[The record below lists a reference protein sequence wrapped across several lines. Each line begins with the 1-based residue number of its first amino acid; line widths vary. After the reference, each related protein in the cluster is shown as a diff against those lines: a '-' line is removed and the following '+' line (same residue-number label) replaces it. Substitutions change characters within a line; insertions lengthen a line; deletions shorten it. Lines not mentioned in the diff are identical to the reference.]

1 MTAGEAERRLPGG
14 ADTER
19 PAPGS
24 HTRRRSLKERL
35 AAGERLYGALVR
47 LPSETLV
54 EMAGVAGL
62 DYVVIDCEHGPADT
76 ALLQHHLTAAAA
88 QGIDVLV
95 RVGTSEP
102 ALALRC
108 LDLGAA
114 GIIHPHVDDA
124 RDARRAVASVHYP
137 PLGTRGFATYSRAG
151 RFGTVTAAEHVAAS
165 RDALVVVM
173 IETERAC
180 AAASEIA
187 ATEGVDAVLVG
198 PADLAA
204 DCAFPGQEKVDA
216 LVATAHR
223 ATRQAGR
230 SVMAIVPGLEAAR
243 AAERGGAHLVLYNM
257 AHVLMDTFRSLA
269 APVPGEG
276 KGPRA

>member
-1 MTAGEAERRLPGG
+1 MG
-14 ADTER
+14 
-19 PAPGS
+19 
-24 HTRRRSLKERL
+24 RRSLKARL
-35 AAGERLYGALVR
+35 AAGERLYGVLLR

-76 ALLQHHLTAAAA
+76 AVLQHHLTAAAA

-108 LDLGAA
+108 LDMGAA
-114 GIIHPHVDDA
+114 GLIHPHVDSA
-124 RDARRAVASVHYP
+124 QDARRAVAATHYP

-151 RFGTVTAAEHVAAS
+151 RFGTVSAADHVSAS
-165 RDALVVVM
+165 RDTVVVAM
-173 IETERAC
+173 VETERAC
-180 AAASEIA
+180 AAAGEIA

-204 DCAFPGQEKVDA
+204 DCSFPRRDVIED
-216 LVATAHR
+216 LVADVHR
-223 ATRQAGR
+223 ATRAADR
-230 SVMAIVPGLEAAR
+230 AVMAIVPDAEGAR
-243 AAERGGAHLVLYNM
+243 AAERAGAQLVLHNM
-257 AHVLMDTFRSLA
+257 AHVLMDTFRSLT
-269 APVPGEG
+269 APGPAEG
-276 KGPRA
+276 ADGHS

>member
-1 MTAGEAERRLPGG
+1 MTAARAE
-14 ADTER
+14 
-19 PAPGS
+19 
-24 HTRRRSLKERL
+24 RRSLKTRL
-35 AAGERLYGALVR
+35 ADGERLYGALLR

-62 DYVVIDCEHGPADT
+62 DYVVIDCEHGPADMT
-76 ALLQHHLTAAAA
+76 VLQHHLTAAAA

-114 GIIHPHVDDA
+114 GLIHPHVDSA
-124 RDARRAVASVHYP
+124 QDARRAVASVHYP

-151 RFGTVTAAEHVAAS
+151 RFGTVPAADHVAAS
-165 RDALVVVM
+165 RDALVVAM

-180 AAASEIA
+180 AGAGEIA
-187 ATEGVDAVLVG
+187 STRGVDAVLVG

-204 DCAFPGQEKVDA
+204 DCSFPGQDVIDG

-223 ATRQAGR
+223 ATRAAGR
-230 SVMAIVPGLEAAR
+230 AVMTIVPGAEGAR
-243 AAERGGAHLVLYNM
+243 AAERAGAQLVLYNT
-257 AHVLMDTFRSLA
+257 AQVLMDTFRSLA
-269 APVPGEG
+269 AP
-276 KGPRA
+276 GPAERTGSPS

>member
-1 MTAGEAERRLPGG
+1 MTASLPS
-14 ADTER
+14 
-19 PAPGS
+19 PAARSG
-24 HTRRRSLKERL
+24 RRSLKSRL
-35 AAGERLYGALVR
+35 ARGEQLHGVLLR

-62 DYVVIDCEHGPADT
+62 DYVVVDCEHGPADT

-114 GIIHPHVDDA
+114 GIIHPHIESAQDA
-124 RDARRAVASVHYP
+124 QRAVEAVHYP

-151 RFGTVTAAEHVAAS
+151 RFGTVPAAEHVAAS
-165 RDALVVVM
+165 REALVVAM

-180 AAASEIA
+180 AAAEDIA
-187 ATEGVDAVLVG
+187 ATQGLDAILVG

-204 DCAFPGQEKVDA
+204 DCGFPAQEVIEG
-216 LVATAHR
+216 LTAEVHR
-223 ATRQAGR
+223 ATRAAGR
-230 SVMAIVPGLEAAR
+230 SVMTIVPGAEGAR
-243 AAERGGAHLVLYNM
+243 AAGRAGAQLVLCNM
-257 AHVLMDTFRSLA
+257 AQVLMDTFRSLA
-269 APVPGEG
+269 APEPRGSAGSAGVWERRRPG
-276 KGPRA
+276 PA

>member
-1 MTAGEAERRLPGG
+1 MTASRAG
-14 ADTER
+14 
-19 PAPGS
+19 
-24 HTRRRSLKERL
+24 RRSLKARL
-35 AAGERLYGALVR
+35 AAGERLYGALLR

-54 EMAGVAGL
+54 EMAGIAGL

-95 RVGTSEP
+95 RVGTAEP

-114 GIIHPHVDDA
+114 GLIHPHVDSA
-124 RDARRAVASVHYP
+124 QDARRAVASAHYP

-151 RFGTVTAAEHVAAS
+151 RFGTVSAADHLATS
-165 RDALVVVM
+165 RDTLVVAMV
-173 IETERAC
+173 ETERAC
-180 AAASEIA
+180 AVAGDIA
-187 ATEGVDAVLVG
+187 GTRGVDAVLVG

-204 DCAFPGQEKVDA
+204 DCSFPGQDVVDG

-223 ATRQAGR
+223 ATREAGR
-230 SVMAIVPGLEAAR
+230 AVMTIVTGAEGAR
-243 AAERGGAHLVLYNM
+243 AAERAGAQLVLYNM
-257 AHVLMDTFRSLA
+257 AQVLMDTFRSL
-269 APVPGEG
+269 PGPADRLG
-276 KGPRA
+276 GPA

>member
-1 MTAGEAERRLPGG
+1 MTAVHAG
-14 ADTER
+14 
-19 PAPGS
+19 
-24 HTRRRSLKERL
+24 RRSLKARL
-35 AAGERLYGALVR
+35 AAGETLYGALLR

-62 DYVVIDCEHGPADT
+62 DYVVIDCEHGPADM

-88 QGIDVLV
+88 HGLDVLV

-114 GIIHPHVDDA
+114 GLIHPHVDSA
-124 RDARRAVASVHYP
+124 QDARRAVASVHYP

-151 RFGTVTAAEHVAAS
+151 RFGTVSAADHLAAS
-165 RDALVVVM
+165 RDTLVVAM

-180 AAASEIA
+180 AAAGDIA
-187 ATEGVDAVLVG
+187 GTRGVDAVLVG

-204 DCAFPGQEKVDA
+204 DCAFPGQDVIDG

-223 ATRQAGR
+223 ATREAGPV
-230 SVMAIVPGLEAAR
+230 VMTIVPGAEAAR
-243 AAERGGAHLVLYNM
+243 AAERAGARLVLYNM
-257 AHVLMDTFRSLA
+257 AQVLMDTFRSL
-269 APVPGEG
+269 PGAG
-276 KGPRA
+276 ASDGAGRPS

>member
-1 MTAGEAERRLPGG
+1 MTAGDAVTGG
-14 ADTER
+14 
-19 PAPGS
+19 GG
-24 HTRRRSLKERL
+24 RRSLKERL
-35 AAGERLYGALVR
+35 AAGERLYGALLR

-124 RDARRAVASVHYP
+124 QDARRAVASVHYP
-137 PLGTRGFATYSRAG
+137 PLGRRGFATYSRAG
-151 RFGTVTAAEHVAAS
+151 RFGTVSAADHVAAS
-165 RDALVVVM
+165 REALVVVM

-180 AAASEIA
+180 AAAPEIA
-187 ATEGVDAVLVG
+187 ATPGVDAVLVG

-204 DCAFPGQEKVDA
+204 DCGFPGRDVVDA
-216 LVATAHR
+216 LVTQAHR
-223 ATRQAGR
+223 GAREAGRPVMSIVPDVEGARAAGR
-230 SVMAIVPGLEAAR
+230 S
-243 AAERGGAHLVLYNM
+243 GAQLVLYNM
-257 AHVLMDTFRSLA
+257 AQVLMDTYRSLA
-269 APVPGEG
+269 APTPGPEIPTG
-276 KGPRA
+276 TPSSTS